1 MRLHP
6 LVIKFVFPNLPLTEI
21 MTNFVILVFWNYIPD
36 DYEEIGH
43 FDDKVMDGI

>member
-1 MRLHP
+1 MLLAKDSKLSTSLKDISDNP
-6 LVIKFVFPNLPLTEI
+6 
-21 MTNFVILVFWNYIPD
+21 ILSRNYIPD